1 MITVMIVEDE
11 LLVRMGIA
19 SSVPWEKL
27 GMKVI
32 GEFADGESA
41 WNFFRLSQPQLVI
54 TDLRMPKM
62 DGIELIERIRKESE
76 DCEIIVVT
84 NVTYGEAYAK
94 AKEYGVNTFLLK
106 ATLNPDDLEK
116 AAVEFLKKAGDGRG
130 RTKKS
135 NTIQNFLADYFHSL
149 PGKEEA
155 GLTFWR
161 KTGLPEPQAFILLR
175 VMENESINHNLKESL
190 INLVQH
196 HFTNQDT
203 IFRISFRDDPMLVF
217 LYALGNEQIIK
228 ELKNLKRYV
237 TEHFSSEIR
246 FVLMPD
252 APFVKLPSLA
262 EKAAA
267 FLPDKSLFV
276 EGLAVMDATG
286 RISDAQKPEVR
297 LAIDY
302 IANHLNEDLSL
313 SRVCRIA
320 GFHPSYFSTLFKQ
333 ETGIGFSQYVIRAR
347 VSEAQRLLRNPS
359 LSMQA
364 ICEKCG
370 FSDVSWFSHQFRQV
384 TGISPAKWRNSL

>member
-41 WNFFRLSQPQLVI
+41 WNFYRLSRPQLVI
-54 TDLRMPKM
+54 TDIRMPKM

-84 NVTYGEAYAK
+84 NVTYGEAYTK
-94 AKEYGVNTFLLK
+94 AKEMGVSTFLLK

-116 AAVEFLKKAGDGRG
+116 AAVEYLKKTGEGKG

-135 NTIQNFLADYFHSL
+135 NAVQNFLTDFFTSL

-155 GLTFWR
+155 GLAFWQ
-161 KTGLPEPQAFILLR
+161 KTGLPEPQAFLLFR
-175 VMENESINHNLKESL
+175 IMENEVINHDFRESL

-203 IFRISFRDDPMLVF
+203 IFRISFREDPMLVF
-217 LYALGNEQIIK
+217 LYAPESEQLIK

-237 TEHFSSEIR
+237 AEHFCAEIR
-246 FVLMPD
+246 LVLMPD
-252 APFVKLPSLA
+252 APFEKLPALA
-262 EKAAA
+262 EKAAGL
-267 FLPDKSLFV
+267 LPDKCFFA
-276 EGLAVMDATG
+276 EGLAVLDATG
-286 RISDAQKPEVR
+286 RIVDAQKPEVR

-313 SRVCRIA
+313 TRVCRIA

-359 LSMQA
+359 LSMQE
-364 ICEKCG
+364 ISERCG

-384 TGISPAKWRNSL
+384 TGISPAKWRNGI